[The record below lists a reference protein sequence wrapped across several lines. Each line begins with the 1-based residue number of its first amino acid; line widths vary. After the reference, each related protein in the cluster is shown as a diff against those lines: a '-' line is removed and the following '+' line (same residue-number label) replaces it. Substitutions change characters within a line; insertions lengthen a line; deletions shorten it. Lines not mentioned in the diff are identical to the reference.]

1 MVATNQI
8 KKLRE
13 SNLLLGDQAFS
24 LPFELFRNIAKTL
37 RSSAPVLSVSFLE
50 PVLQNPGF
58 PRVFRISRQF
68 IWSSG
73 APMLARC
80 MADRGVAFRV
90 AHPKSSRFSR
100 RVGVCQKT
108 FFH

>member
-80 MADRGVAFRV
+80 MAVRGAAFRV
-90 AHPKSSRFSR
+90 AHPKSSRVSR

>member
-58 PRVFRISRQF
+58 PRVFRILGQLLWLSVPIHACPCLQVLRR
-68 IWSSG
+68 
-73 APMLARC
+73 LVRC
-80 MADRGVAFRV
+80 LE
-90 AHPKSSRFSR
+90 PW
-100 RVGVCQKT
+100 
-108 FFH
+108 